1 MSEKI
6 VATSIIEK
14 DGETVQCVWIEETVF
29 DLNVL
34 RGQQWVWTGKWRDCH
49 NAAQAGVLMLDS
61 IGVNGFQVTP
71 AAQTRTEY
79 RPLTGAGEK
88 AA

>member
-29 DLNVL
+29 DLKVL
-34 RGQQWVWTGKWRDCH
+34 HDSYGQKWV
-49 NAAQAGVLMLDS
+49 
-61 IGVNGFQVTP
+61 
-71 AAQTRTEY
+71 
-79 RPLTGAGEK
+79 
-88 AA
+88 

>member
-14 DGETVQCVWIEETVF
+14 DGETVQCVWIEEPVF
-29 DLNVL
+29 NLNVL
-34 RGQQWVWTGKWRDCH
+34 RGQNWAWIGKWHDSQK
-49 NAAQAGVLMLDS
+49 AAQAAVLLMDS

-71 AAQTRTEY
+71 AAETRVEY
-79 RPLTGAGEK
+79 RPLPAGEK